1 MKLFLRRN
9 LPVIYVMLAMVV
21 LYAPW
26 MGRGYVNLEY
36 PFSMA
41 ARALSDSR
49 YSAQMDIYFAN
60 QANPLGYSF
69 VLAIIYKIFGY
80 HDWFWLAKL
89 PSLCGAL
96 MILASG
102 WMLTRDRWQSRRS
115 LFYFWSSL
123 VILHPMVL
131 AFGTAGTADVL
142 PVGLLMLAIAI
153 AFKSTDG
160 ALAPKFVAALLFGLA
175 IITKYN
181 TAYFGGAFL
190 YAAIVGENFIKRAV
204 QQTLRDI
211 LVFVLVP
218 FGILASYVWWCND
231 RYGVFISNRFADT
244 KPNFLDGS
252 NWILTSGKYLTFL
265 GLFCGLI
272 PLLFI
277 DKFCETLV
285 GGFKAFATAVVAALA
300 SWSILSLRVIGEM
313 DFGGGFTFG
322 ATATRAIETFGFLIG
337 VNFCWFVIYRYRSG
351 DLLTK
356 YLFMG
361 LFPYLV
367 LISASR
373 PTQRYLTFA
382 IPVVL
387 LLLLDASNVLGAKLR
402 NLTLGLTALG
412 FAAVSLLGMSYLRA
426 QGNASE
432 NMAVWMEQNL
442 VTEYSNGSQI
452 AVHAGQH
459 FYGITSSEIKY
470 EVIQTSLEG
479 EKLIKERIL
488 HREAMNVLGKITRV
502 YVLRELPKVP

>member
-9 LPVIYVMLAMVV
+9 SPVLYMLLAMVV

-49 YSAQMDIYFAN
+49 YAGQIDTYFAN

-96 MILASG
+96 MILISG
-102 WMLTRDRWQSRRS
+102 WILTRDRWQSRRS

-123 VILHPMVL
+123 IILHPMII
-131 AFGTAGTADVL
+131 AFGTAATADVL

-153 AFKSTDG
+153 AFKSTDD
-160 ALAPKFVAALLFGLA
+160 ALTPKFMAALLFGLA

-181 TAYFGGAFL
+181 TGYFGLAFVYIAL
-190 YAAIVGENFIKRAV
+190 FDQDVVLRSAKLIR
-204 QQTLRDI
+204 RDI
-211 LVFVLVP
+211 FIFALVP
-218 FGILASYVWWCND
+218 WMTLVGYVLWCND
-231 RYGVFISNRFADT
+231 RYGVFISNRLADT

-265 GLFCGLI
+265 GISCGLI

-277 DKFCETLV
+277 VKFCETLV

-313 DFGGGFTFG
+313 DFGGGLRLG
-322 ATATRAIETFGFLIG
+322 ASGERAIETFGFLIG
-337 VNFCWFVIYRYRSG
+337 ISFCGLVLNRVRFG
-351 DLLTK
+351 DLLTR
-356 YLFMG
+356 YLVVG

-373 PTQRYLTFA
+373 PTQRYLIFA
-382 IPVVL
+382 IPIVL
-387 LLLLDASNVLGAKLR
+387 LLLVDASNVLNAKLR
-402 NLTLGLTALG
+402 NVTIGLTALG
-412 FAAVSLLGMSYLRA
+412 FAAVSMLGMSYLRA

-432 NMAVWMEQNL
+432 NMAVWMEQNR
-442 VTEYSNGSQI
+442 VIDQSSAPPIG
-452 AVHAGQH
+452 VHAGQH

-479 EKLIKERIL
+479 EKLIKEKIL

>member
-1 MKLFLRRN
+1 M
-9 LPVIYVMLAMVV
+9 MLAMVV

-49 YSAQMDIYFAN
+49 YAGQIETYFAV

-96 MILASG
+96 MILISG
-102 WMLTRDRWQSRRS
+102 WILTRDRWQSRRS

-123 VILHPMVL
+123 VILHPMIL
-131 AFGTAGTADVL
+131 AFGTAATADVL

-153 AFKSTDG
+153 AFKSTDD
-160 ALAPKFVAALLFGLA
+160 ALTPKFMAALVFGLA
-175 IITKYN
+175 IIVKYN
-181 TAYFGGAFL
+181 SAYFGCAFL
-190 YAAIVGENFIKRAV
+190 YAAIVGENFVKRAV
-204 QQTLRDI
+204 QQTLRDV

-218 FGILASYVWWCND
+218 FGILASYVWWTYD
-231 RYGVFISNRFADT
+231 RYGVFISNRLV
-244 KPNFLDGS
+244 KHRPNFFDFSSWLWTS
-252 NWILTSGKYLTFL
+252 NKYLVFL
-265 GLFCGLI
+265 GFFGGPISLCVVLKTTNLISKKLKTLLFLSCAFCGWFVI
-272 PLLFI
+272 
-277 DKFCETLV
+277 
-285 GGFKAFATAVVAALA
+285 
-300 SWSILSLRVIGEM
+300 SLRNDGEM
-313 DFGGGFTFG
+313 DFGRGINENQFYIRTLEATGMVFG
-322 ATATRAIETFGFLIG
+322 LCLLLILLRRFVKRDRLDILLFCGLVPYLFLIS
-337 VNFCWFVIYRYRSG
+337 FSLPI
-351 DLLTK
+351 
-356 YLFMG
+356 
-361 LFPYLV
+361 
-367 LISASR
+367 
-373 PTQRYLTFA
+373 QRYLIFA
-382 IPVVL
+382 IPIVL
-387 LLLLDASNVLGAKLR
+387 LLLVDASNVLNAKLR
-402 NLTLGLTALG
+402 NVTMGLTALG

-442 VTEYSNGSQI
+442 VIDQSSAAPIG
-452 AVHAGQH
+452 VHAGQH

-470 EVIQTSLEG
+470 EVIQTSLKG

>member
-1 MKLFLRRN
+1 
-9 LPVIYVMLAMVV
+9 MLAMVV

-80 HDWFWLAKL
+80 HDWFWLAKI

-123 VILHPMVL
+123 VILHPMIL
-131 AFGTAGTADVL
+131 AFGTSATADVL

-153 AFKSTDG
+153 AIKSADNQISS
-160 ALAPKFVAALLFGLA
+160 KFFAAILFGFA
-175 IITKYN
+175 IIVKYN
-181 TAYFGGAFL
+181 SVYFAGAFL
-190 YAAIVGENFIKRAV
+190 AVALLKRSKESRSVALI
-204 QQTLRDI
+204 LRDI
-211 LVFVLVP
+211 AIYAFFPLITLVTYIVWLNTKFNIFVSN
-218 FGILASYVWWCND
+218 GLAGGSPN
-231 RYGVFISNRFADT
+231 FFNISNW
-244 KPNFLDGS
+244 S
-252 NWILTSGKYLTFL
+252 LTFGKYLSFL
-265 GLFCGLI
+265 GLFIGFIPFAVILKETRQSSERLKKLIIMVGLVLI
-272 PLLFI
+272 GWFVL
-277 DKFCETLV
+277 
-285 GGFKAFATAVVAALA
+285 
-300 SWSILSLRVIGEM
+300 SWRVMGEM
-313 DFGGGFTFG
+313 DFGGGFYF
-322 ATATRAIETFGFLIG
+322 ASNRSRILETFGFLSG
-337 VNFCWFVIYRYRSG
+337 VYFCLFVFRQIRNHDRFSEVLLSG
-351 DLLTK
+351 LA
-356 YLFMG
+356 
-361 LFPYLV
+361 PYLI

-373 PTQRYLTFA
+373 PSQRYL
-382 IPVVL
+382 IYLVPISL
-387 LLLLDASNVLGAKLR
+387 LLLIDALKDLSAMLR

-412 FAAVSLLGMSYLRA
+412 FAAVSMLGMSYLRA

-432 NMAVWMEQNL
+432 NMAVWMEQNR
-442 VTEYSNGSQI
+442 VINQSSASPIG
-452 AVHAGQH
+452 VHGGQH

-488 HREAMNVLGKITRV
+488 HREPMNVLGQITRV